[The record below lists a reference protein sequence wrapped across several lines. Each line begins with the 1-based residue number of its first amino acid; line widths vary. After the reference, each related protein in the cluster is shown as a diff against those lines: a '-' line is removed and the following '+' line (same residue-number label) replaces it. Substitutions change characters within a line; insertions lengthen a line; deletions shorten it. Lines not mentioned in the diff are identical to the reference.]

1 LSIKIFYD
9 NIDFRVRGWRK
20 VKGLIE
26 KVILKE
32 GKLSGDLNFILTS
45 DDVLREMNIR
55 FLKHNYYTDVITFDY
70 SDKNRI
76 SGEIYLSIDSVKI
89 NAKNYE
95 VSYSEE
101 LMRVI
106 IHGVLHL
113 CGYKDK
119 SKEERKVMRSMED
132 FWLSEY
138 EKS

>member
-20 VKGLIE
+20 VKRLIE

-106 IHGVLHL
+106 IHGILHL